1 MSLAICKIKKQLSM
15 ISFTT
20 AHAHIAKS
28 KILRNL
34 TEYEQS
40 LDGQSELN
48 LDSLFTAYL
57 TLCWLLEHITCIDD
71 KQVLPSERLFLSQTL
86 TELINEYDEK
96 RGV

>member
-15 ISFTT
+15 INFTT

-40 LDGQSELN
+40 LDGHELD
-48 LDSLFTAYL
+48 LDGLFTAYL